1 MGLGS
6 QRNRGEQPVYIA
18 AGGVRALAMK
28 QEDPAPVS
36 IVALRADAYSPDRTS
51 VIISLT
57 TKFSTAERK
66 YAVPLVCLHDL
77 IVDLQRLNAE
87 SEASTAE
94 PVPEPTVTPA
104 VAD

>member
-1 MGLGS
+1 
-6 QRNRGEQPVYIA
+6 VYVA
-18 AGGVRALAMK
+18 AGGVRAVAMK
-28 QEDPAPVS
+28 QEDTAPVS
-36 IVALRADAYSPDRTS
+36 IVALRADAYSADRTS

-66 YAVPLVCLHDL
+66 YSVPLVCLRDL

-87 SEASTAE
+87 SEASTTE
-94 PVPEPTVTPA
+94 PVPGPTTTPA

>member
-1 MGLGS
+1 MGLVVS
-6 QRNRGEQPVYIA
+6 RNRGEQPVYVA
-18 AGGVRALAMK
+18 AGGVRAVAMK
-28 QEDPAPVS
+28 QEDTAPVS
-36 IVALRADAYSPDRTS
+36 IVALRADAYSADRTS

-66 YAVPLVCLHDL
+66 YSVPLVCLRDL

-87 SEASTAE
+87 SEASTTE
-94 PVPEPTVTPA
+94 PVPGPTTTPA